1 MQGLSNM
8 SSAQIVSA
16 SAIHNRTNATMFA
29 GTPGIVSSPA
39 PAHTMFSGGQA
50 AAAGG
55 SPVLIKQELAQF
67 TANPQMVKCSSNVY
81 VHAYTHVHASART
94 HARTHRVVH
103 KLDHSTSQ
111 IWQPGQQAAFM
122 LPVSGHAQGSFIAL
136 SQAPQQVMSPVIT
149 AAVAC
154 NEVSSVFSVIVGI
167 TLHAQCIV
175 TTHSH
180 KP

>member
-67 TANPQMVKCSSNVY
+67 TAANPQMVNICTCMS
-81 VHAYTHVHASART
+81 HIHTRT
-94 HARTHRVVH
+94 DTRTDTHRHTDTHTHRHTHTVR
-103 KLDHSTSQ
+103 L
-111 IWQPGQQAAFM
+111 
-122 LPVSGHAQGSFIAL
+122 
-136 SQAPQQVMSPVIT
+136 
-149 AAVAC
+149 C
-154 NEVSSVFSVIVGI
+154 N
-167 TLHAQCIV
+167 TLIH
-175 TTHSH
+175 
-180 KP
+180 

>member
-1 MQGLSNM
+1 M

-67 TANPQMVKCSSNVY
+67 TANPQMVTVY
-81 VHAYTHVHASART
+81 AYTHTYMHTYTHTHTRT
-94 HARTHRVVH
+94 HTHGHTVINHHTDLATRSASSLHVTSVRTYCSRFIHCIITSTTTSH
-103 KLDHSTSQ
+103 ESCYHSSCG
-111 IWQPGQQAAFM
+111 W
-122 LPVSGHAQGSFIAL
+122 
-136 SQAPQQVMSPVIT
+136 
-149 AAVAC
+149 
-154 NEVSSVFSVIVGI
+154 
-167 TLHAQCIV
+167 
-175 TTHSH
+175 
-180 KP
+180 

>member
-50 AAAGG
+50 VAAGG

-67 TANPQMVKCSSNVY
+67 TANPQMVRCMC
-81 VHAYTHVHASART
+81 THMHT
-94 HARTHRVVH
+94 
-103 KLDHSTSQ
+103 
-111 IWQPGQQAAFM
+111 PG
-122 LPVSGHAQGSFIAL
+122 PE
-136 SQAPQQVMSPVIT
+136 P
-149 AAVAC
+149 
-154 NEVSSVFSVIVGI
+154 
-167 TLHAQCIV
+167 
-175 TTHSH
+175 
-180 KP
+180 

>member
-55 SPVLIKQELAQF
+55 SPVLIKQELQGVAQF
-67 TANPQMVKCSSNVY
+67 TANPQMVKY
-81 VHAYTHVHASART
+81 AYTSACTDMHT
-94 HARTHRVVH
+94 HTRMHKHTHTRI
-103 KLDHSTSQ
+103 K
-111 IWQPGQQAAFM
+111 M
-122 LPVSGHAQGSFIAL
+122 
-136 SQAPQQVMSPVIT
+136 
-149 AAVAC
+149 
-154 NEVSSVFSVIVGI
+154 
-167 TLHAQCIV
+167 
-175 TTHSH
+175 
-180 KP
+180 

>member
-50 AAAGG
+50 VAAGG

-67 TANPQMVKCSSNVY
+67 TANPQMVNVRMC
-81 VHAYTHVHASART
+81 THT
-94 HARTHRVVH
+94 HAHAHAHTHTH
-103 KLDHSTSQ
+103 THTHT
-111 IWQPGQQAAFM
+111 
-122 LPVSGHAQGSFIAL
+122 HAHTHTL
-136 SQAPQQVMSPVIT
+136 IT
-149 AAVAC
+149 
-154 NEVSSVFSVIVGI
+154 
-167 TLHAQCIV
+167 
-175 TTHSH
+175 
-180 KP
+180 

>member
-1 MQGLSNM
+1 MLSHLPNEGYFITIHISSVTKLLLLLQDQATKDKAMQGLSNM

-67 TANPQMVKCSSNVY
+67 TANPQMVKC
-81 VHAYTHVHASART
+81 HAYTLTYGYMLCTYT
-94 HARTHRVVH
+94 HAHTHKH
-103 KLDHSTSQ
+103 THTHTHTHTHIHTHTHAHTHTHTSLAIQ
-111 IWQPGQQAAFM
+111 DYSWS
-122 LPVSGHAQGSFIAL
+122 L
-136 SQAPQQVMSPVIT
+136 
-149 AAVAC
+149 
-154 NEVSSVFSVIVGI
+154 N
-167 TLHAQCIV
+167 
-175 TTHSH
+175 
-180 KP
+180 

>member
-67 TANPQMVKCSSNVY
+67 TANPQMVTVY
-81 VHAYTHVHASART
+81 AYTHTYMHTYT
-94 HARTHRVVH
+94 HTHTH
-103 KLDHSTSQ
+103 TLTHTHTDIPLSIILQ
-111 IWQPGQQAAFM
+111 IWQHGQQAAFM
-122 LPVSGHAQGSFIAL
+122 LPVSGHTAQGSFIAL

-149 AAVAC
+149 AAVAG
-154 NEVSSVFSVIVGI
+154 NEVSCMIIIILFTIK
-167 TLHAQCIV
+167 LQCI
-175 TTHSH
+175 T
-180 KP
+180 